1 MNSPCI
7 QRHLYCGSHSRLS
20 IYLWFHF
27 CCVSLWCWGV
37 AYHLSLLC
45 ISLVAD
51 CGRCGRTF
59 VGYGPAARHV
69 RSRFSG
75 LVSKV
80 LISFWCAF
88 SEGSWLFSILFEEAS
103 LAPANAA
110 PITFKLAWFW
120 VSFLSTCM
128 GSNGAALNAVPLAQ
142 VWFLLSLE
150 QFSWFVISWGFW
162 LSSGIIQSILFYQLM
177 GLLV

>member
-51 CGRCGRTF
+51 CGRWGRTF
-59 VGYGPAARHV
+59 VGYGSAARHV
-69 RSRFSG
+69 RARFSG

-80 LISFWCAF
+80 LISFRCAF

-142 VWFLLSLE
+142 VWFLLSWE
-150 QFSWFVISWGFW
+150 QFS
-162 LSSGIIQSILFYQLM
+162 
-177 GLLV
+177 